1 MPKAYPEEFRRD
13 VVAVARKGETPL
25 TQIAKD
31 FGISQS
37 CVKNWVKQADIED
50 GHRPGA
56 TRDESAELR
65 EARKRIRQLEQ
76 EAEVMRRAVAYFSRD
91 VNPKMIYPLV
101 LDLAADRIPVAV
113 TCRVLGFSTQAFYK
127 WKKHPVSQRDWD
139 DAHLINIA
147 YDIHAEDPAFGYR
160 FIADELP
167 ARGIRA
173 GENRVARLCSQQRIW
188 SVFAK
193 KRGLNR
199 KAGPPVHDDLVR
211 RRFTATSP
219 NTVWLTDLTEHATG
233 EGKLYLC
240 AIKDVY
246 SNRIVG
252 YSIDSRMKASL
263 AVSALNHAVAFRSPI
278 ATVVH
283 SDRGSQFRSRKFLNA
298 LSVNG
303 LQGSM
308 GRVGACGDNAAMES
322 FFALLQKN
330 VLDRQRWTTRA
341 ELRLAIVVWIEKTY
355 HRTRRQRRLGKLTP
369 IEYETINRPALAA

>member
-1 MPKAYPEEFRRD
+1 MPKPYPEEFRRD
-13 VVAVARKGETPL
+13 VVAVARKGEISL
-25 TQIAKD
+25 TQVAKD

-37 CVKNWVKQADIED
+37 CVKNWLKQADIED
-50 GHRPGA
+50 GQRPGA
-56 TRDESAELR
+56 ARDESAELR

-91 VNPKMIYPLV
+91 VNPKMSYPLV
-101 LDLAADRIPVAV
+101 LDLAADGIPVAV

-127 WKKHPVSQRDWD
+127 WKRCPVSKRDWD
-139 DAHLINIA
+139 DAHLINA
-147 YDIHAEDPAFGYR
+147 ALDIHADDPAFGYR

-167 ARGIRA
+167 GRGIRA
-173 GENRVARLCSQQRIW
+173 GENRVARLCSAQRIW

-193 KRGLNR
+193 KRGRNR
-199 KAGPPVHDDLVR
+199 KAGPPVHDDLVGR
-211 RRFTATSP
+211 SFTAAVP
-219 NTVWLTDLTEHATG
+219 DAVWLTDITAHSTG

-240 AIKDVY
+240 AVKDVF

-263 AVSALNHAVAFRSPI
+263 AVSALNHTVALRAPT
-278 ATVVH
+278 ATIVH
-283 SDRGSQFRSRKFLNA
+283 SDRGSQFRSRKFVNA
-298 LSVNG
+298 LSSNG
-303 LQGSM
+303 LRGSM

-330 VLDRQRWTTRA
+330 VLDRKRWTTRD

-355 HRTRRQRRLGKLTP
+355 HRTRRQRRLGRLTP
-369 IEYETINRPALAA
+369 IEFETINQPALAA